1 MSTVLPFKRPK
12 AAPRGLC
19 QHGHHRWVVC
29 KNTRFDV
36 KQGRLLTLLRCE
48 RCGQEKT
55 EAR

>member
-29 KNTRFDV
+29 KDTRFDV
-36 KQGRLLTLLRCE
+36 KQGRLLTVLRCE